1 MGPLTLTPSLLH
13 SVLVVGTADELI
25 WRVCFSPDGK
35 LLATAGKEGVI
46 RVSSRTFILAIVI
59 AVITIFETNAQHSAT
74 FGALDDIAKER
85 IRDRFEGH
93 TWGICSLTFSSDGR
107 FLVSGSADRTTR
119 IWNMADGSSKT
130 LPITGNV
137 GARVESVAISS
148 DGQLIAAGSSDTVR
162 DL

>member
-46 RVSSRTFILAIVI
+46 RVSARTFILAIVI

-74 FGALDDIAKER
+74 FGALDLGYRQGANSRQVRGSHLGDL
-85 IRDRFEGH
+85 
-93 TWGICSLTFSSDGR
+93 LTY
-107 FLVSGSADRTTR
+107 FLVGREIPR
-119 IWNMADGSSKT
+119 LW
-130 LPITGNV
+130 V
-137 GARVESVAISS
+137 G
-148 DGQLIAAGSSDTVR
+148 
-162 DL
+162 